1 LCFADAGDSS
11 YLKYEV
17 ISGTTFEITTGET
30 TLRSTGSVDPSA
42 CTLSDGKIFISFSNS
57 GSPYKGYYCVLNTN
71 YSVATGD
78 TLLYDETT
86 FASSAL
92 YLPSGYI
99 FYSILRSTATQMS
112 YTVLKESDY
121 SVVAGPTNYYASANN
136 ITSKGTYNSDENE
149 IFIAFS
155 DSTNTYKG
163 YYFTFT
169 GLTYNDLLVSTDS
182 VVNGITF
189 TATDTDYLKRYFN
202 CASAELDVEW
212 CEISDIESTVENI
225 NCIVISS
232 DSNVDIKNSKIY
244 DCDVG
249 TDTTADTSTFTDS
262 QFYRISKGYAIDVDG
277 AATSTGDITVEHCDI
292 FDCYGGIR
300 LQNNDG
306 DNEVVKNN
314 ILHDINVYAIYADT
328 TITLDN
334 SIYTDSLSG
343 VTIGSS
349 VSKINPLYVN
359 EGFNNPADIDLNL
372 KTKILGYPAD
382 SPAKDLADD
391 DRNAGAINVVYLG
404 SETAWTSITVP
415 KPQIIPIEGVY
426 SGAVNTQRRDGSYSS
441 YKDGESEVIK
451 MRWSAL
457 STADFALIK
466 TMWRSSSSTVRIY
479 PDPVTSPYNYEVY
492 TLLRNSLNMGVVFV
506 TLGDYGVQTI
516 ELTFAKAM

>member
-1 LCFADAGDSS
+1 MVLAADDLS
-11 YLKYEV
+11 V
-17 ISGTTFEITTGET
+17 IQNKT
-30 TLRSTGSVDPSA
+30 D
-42 CTLSDGKIFISFSNS
+42 
-57 GSPYKGYYCVLNTN
+57 
-71 YSVATGD
+71 
-78 TLLYDETT
+78 
-86 FASSAL
+86 
-92 YLPSGYI
+92 
-99 FYSILRSTATQMS
+99 
-112 YTVLKESDY
+112 
-121 SVVAGPTNYYASANN
+121 YYASVNN
-136 ITSKGTYNSDENE
+136 ISSKSAYNINNGQIFQVYSHATLQDTTYL
-149 IFIAFS
+149 
-155 DSTNTYKG
+155 G
-163 YYFTFT
+163 YYFSFYGTEYI
-169 GLTYNDLLVSTDS
+169 GLKVSTPTTI
-182 VVNGITF
+182 NGVTIISDDF
-189 TATDTDYLKRYFN
+189 EYLGKGFSCTDTL
-202 CASAELDVEW
+202 SIEW
-212 CEISDIESTVENI
+212 CELYDLSSLVDVPL
-225 NCIVISS
+225 CYVVSS
-232 DSNVDIKNSKIY
+232 DSNIDIKNSIIY

-249 TDTTADTSTFTDS
+249 PDTTEDTSTFTDS
-262 QFYRISKGYAIDVDG
+262 QLYRISKGYAIDVNG
-277 AATSTGDITVEHCDI
+277 AATSTGDIAVEHCDI
-292 FDCYGGIR
+292 FDCYAGIR

-328 TITLDN
+328 TITLNN

-359 EGFNNPADIDLNL
+359 EGFNNPADLDLNL

-391 DRNAGAINVVYLG
+391 YRNAGAINVVYLG

-457 STADFALIK
+457 STADVALIK

-479 PDPVTSPYNYEVY
+479 PDHVTSPYNYEVY